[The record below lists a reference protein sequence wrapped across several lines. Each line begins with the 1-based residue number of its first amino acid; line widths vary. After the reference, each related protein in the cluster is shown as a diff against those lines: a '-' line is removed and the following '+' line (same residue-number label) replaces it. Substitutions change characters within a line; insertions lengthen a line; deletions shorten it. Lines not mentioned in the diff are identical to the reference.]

1 MIDLIN
7 QLIAINL
14 QLFHT
19 AEHNQLKLKD
29 FRDCEGR
36 QISGAKLLA
45 DIMLNK
51 ELIQPSA
58 TEKNT
63 YQLTEFGNNICLFG
77 GWEKHLENENKLQAV
92 LEKETAEKFLSLVPQ
107 HDMIK
112 FAKNGSI
119 VTTAAVK
126 LARAFTGRKLV
137 AIPGD
142 HPFYSYDDWF
152 IGKTA
157 CDLGVPDEISNLSV
171 TFKSNDLKSK

>member
-14 QLFHT
+14 QLFYA
-19 AEHNQLKLKD
+19 AENNQLQLKD
-29 FRDCEGR
+29 FRDCEGK

-45 DIMLNK
+45 DIMQNK

-92 LEKETAEKFLSLVPQ
+92 LQKETAKTMNKCLKKIPTTLISATIFLITLIILC
-107 HDMIK
+107 M
-112 FAKNGSI
+112 
-119 VTTAAVK
+119 
-126 LARAFTGRKLV
+126 L
-137 AIPGD
+137 
-142 HPFYSYDDWF
+142 
-152 IGKTA
+152 
-157 CDLGVPDEISNLSV
+157 
-171 TFKSNDLKSK
+171 

>member
-14 QLFHT
+14 QLFHS
-19 AEHNQLKLKD
+19 AEHNQLQLKD

-63 YQLTEFGNNICLFG
+63 YQLTEFGNNISLFG
-77 GWEKHLENENKLQAV
+77 GWEKHLENESKLQAV
-92 LEKETAEKFLSLVPQ
+92 LQKETIQIMQEEPKKIPTAFLS
-107 HDMIK
+107 
-112 FAKNGSI
+112 AAI
-119 VTTAAVK
+119 VLIT
-126 LARAFTGRKLV
+126 LIIL
-137 AIPGD
+137 
-142 HPFYSYDDWF
+142 
-152 IGKTA
+152 
-157 CDLGVPDEISNLSV
+157 CML
-171 TFKSNDLKSK
+171 

>member
-14 QLFHT
+14 QLFHS
-19 AEHNQLKLKD
+19 AEHNQLQLKD

-63 YQLTEFGNNICLFG
+63 YQLTEFGYNICLFG
-77 GWEKHLENENKLQAV
+77 GWEKHLENESKLQAV
-92 LEKETAEKFLSLVPQ
+92 IDKHTVPIVSKTSKEIPTIILPVIA
-107 HDMIK
+107 
-112 FAKNGSI
+112 I
-119 VTTAAVK
+119 VVIILTLCT
-126 LARAFTGRKLV
+126 L
-137 AIPGD
+137 
-142 HPFYSYDDWF
+142 
-152 IGKTA
+152 
-157 CDLGVPDEISNLSV
+157 
-171 TFKSNDLKSK
+171 

>member
-63 YQLTEFGNNICLFG
+63 YQLTEFGNNISLFG
-77 GWEKHLENENKLQAV
+77 GWEKHLENESKLQAV
-92 LEKETAEKFLSLVPQ
+92 IDKHTVPIVSKTSKE
-107 HDMIK
+107 
-112 FAKNGSI
+112 
-119 VTTAAVK
+119 
-126 LARAFTGRKLV
+126 
-137 AIPGD
+137 IPT
-142 HPFYSYDDWF
+142 
-152 IGKTA
+152 I
-157 CDLGVPDEISNLSV
+157 ILSV
-171 TFKSNDLKSK
+171 IAIVVIILTLCTL

>member
-14 QLFHT
+14 QLFYT
-19 AEHNQLKLKD
+19 AENNQLQLKD
-29 FRDCEGR
+29 FRNYEGK

-45 DIMLNK
+45 DIMQNK

-92 LEKETAEKFLSLVPQ
+92 LQKETAQIIQEEPKRIPRAFLS
-107 HDMIK
+107 
-112 FAKNGSI
+112 AAI
-119 VTTAAVK
+119 VLIT
-126 LARAFTGRKLV
+126 LIIL
-137 AIPGD
+137 
-142 HPFYSYDDWF
+142 
-152 IGKTA
+152 
-157 CDLGVPDEISNLSV
+157 CML
-171 TFKSNDLKSK
+171 

>member
-14 QLFHT
+14 QLFYT
-19 AEHNQLKLKD
+19 SENNQLQLKN
-29 FRDCEGR
+29 FRDCEGK

-45 DIMLNK
+45 DIMQNK

-92 LEKETAEKFLSLVPQ
+92 LEKETAQIMHEEPKSIPTAFLS
-107 HDMIK
+107 
-112 FAKNGSI
+112 AAI
-119 VTTAAVK
+119 VLIT
-126 LARAFTGRKLV
+126 LIIL
-137 AIPGD
+137 
-142 HPFYSYDDWF
+142 
-152 IGKTA
+152 
-157 CDLGVPDEISNLSV
+157 CML
-171 TFKSNDLKSK
+171 

>member
-14 QLFHT
+14 QLFHS
-19 AEHNQLKLKD
+19 AEHNQLQLKD

-63 YQLTEFGNNICLFG
+63 YQLTEFGNNISLFG
-77 GWEKHLENENKLQAV
+77 GWEKHLENESKLQDV
-92 LEKETAEKFLSLVPQ
+92 LQKETIQIMQEEPKKIPTAFLS
-107 HDMIK
+107 
-112 FAKNGSI
+112 AAI
-119 VTTAAVK
+119 VLIT
-126 LARAFTGRKLV
+126 LIIL
-137 AIPGD
+137 
-142 HPFYSYDDWF
+142 
-152 IGKTA
+152 
-157 CDLGVPDEISNLSV
+157 CML
-171 TFKSNDLKSK
+171 

>member
-14 QLFHT
+14 QLFHS
-19 AEHNQLKLKD
+19 AEHNQLQLKD

-63 YQLTEFGNNICLFG
+63 YQLTEFGNNISLFG
-77 GWEKHLENENKLQAV
+77 GWEKHLENESKLQAV
-92 LEKETAEKFLSLVPQ
+92 LQKETIQIMQEEPKKYQRHSFPPLL
-107 HDMIK
+107 
-112 FAKNGSI
+112 F
-119 VTTAAVK
+119 
-126 LARAFTGRKLV
+126 
-137 AIPGD
+137 
-142 HPFYSYDDWF
+142 
-152 IGKTA
+152 
-157 CDLGVPDEISNLSV
+157 
-171 TFKSNDLKSK
+171 

>member
-14 QLFHT
+14 QLFYT
-19 AEHNQLKLKD
+19 AENNQLQLKD
-29 FRDCEGR
+29 FRDCEGK

-45 DIMLNK
+45 DIMQNK

-92 LEKETAEKFLSLVPQ
+92 FQKETAQIMQKEPKKIPTAFLS
-107 HDMIK
+107 
-112 FAKNGSI
+112 AAI
-119 VTTAAVK
+119 VLIT
-126 LARAFTGRKLV
+126 LIIL
-137 AIPGD
+137 
-142 HPFYSYDDWF
+142 
-152 IGKTA
+152 
-157 CDLGVPDEISNLSV
+157 CML
-171 TFKSNDLKSK
+171 